1 MSDESFIKTNKLL
14 LKVFISRV
22 KKKKELHNHRVG
34 ALPRF
39 GFEIEFKRIIL
50 QEGLW
55 QMPVGL
61 FVVSLP
67 VKLLLPVQLCAAVL
81 LHQRSREYFWT

>member
-14 LKVFISRV
+14 LKVFILRV
-22 KKKKELHNHRVG
+22 KKKKELHNHGVG

-50 QEGLW
+50 QEGL
-55 QMPVGL
+55 
-61 FVVSLP
+61 
-67 VKLLLPVQLCAAVL
+67 
-81 LHQRSREYFWT
+81 